1 MPDRR
6 QNILDE
12 ISDRVSDFLYY
23 RRKEDEELG
32 VGEIEEAIQQ
42 GEITVDEI
50 VDHFR
55 AELVTNLPKPVWGP
69 R

>member
-1 MPDRR
+1 MSNRR
-6 QNILDE
+6 QIILDE

-32 VGEIEEAIQQ
+32 VGEIEDALAK

-50 VDHFR
+50 VSHFK
-55 AELVTNLPKPVWGP
+55 AELEKGLPAPVWSP
-69 R
+69 